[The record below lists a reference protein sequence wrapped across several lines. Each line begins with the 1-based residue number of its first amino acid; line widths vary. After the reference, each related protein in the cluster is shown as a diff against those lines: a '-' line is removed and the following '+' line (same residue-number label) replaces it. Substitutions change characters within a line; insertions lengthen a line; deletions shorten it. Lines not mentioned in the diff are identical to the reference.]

1 MVLMAVSSGQK
12 ESTTSIHLFMAS
24 LPTIL
29 CDLLQNA
36 FTAANDIRI
45 VGPVNDLQY
54 LLDASNRDRIDVIL
68 LGSSPADN
76 FNSAVSVL
84 EALPDRHHNAK
95 TIIFT
100 QPFDYADAVPLFRA
114 GAKGILSGQDLRFDL
129 LCKSIRCV
137 HDGQIWANNEL
148 IACLVSSLAGPKA
161 MDITD
166 FHGRSL
172 LTSREQEVLCLLADG
187 LSNCDLAVALKL
199 SEHTIKNHLFRIYDK
214 LGVSSR
220 MEAVLYALT
229 QRRSP
234 RLPIATVQKPASN
247 RITTLPDRNAQDG
260 LSRLHG

>member
-1 MVLMAVSSGQK
+1 MVLMAVLSGKKSSPAG
-12 ESTTSIHLFMAS
+12 IRLFMAS
-24 LPTIL
+24 LPTML

-36 FTAANDIRI
+36 FTAVNDIRI

-54 LLDASNRDRIDVIL
+54 LLDASNRDQVDVIL
-68 LGSSPADN
+68 LGSSPVDN
-76 FNSAVSVL
+76 FDGAISVL
-84 EALPDRHHNAK
+84 EALPERHHNAK

-100 QPFDYADAVPLFRA
+100 QPFDHADVIPLFRA

-148 IACLVSSLAGPKA
+148 IACLVSSLAYPKA
-161 MDITD
+161 MDVTD

-187 LSNCDLAVALKL
+187 LSNCDLAIALKL

-229 QRRSP
+229 PRRSP

-247 RITTLPDRNAQDG
+247 RITMLKTG
-260 LSRLHG
+260 

>member
-1 MVLMAVSSGQK
+1 MVLMAVLTGK
-12 ESTTSIHLFMAS
+12 KGSTAGIRLFMAS

-36 FTAANDIRI
+36 FTAANDIKLVEPI
-45 VGPVNDLQY
+45 NDLQY
-54 LLDASNRDRIDVIL
+54 LLDASNRDPVDVIL
-68 LGSSPADN
+68 LGSSPVDN

-84 EALPDRHHNAK
+84 EALPERHHKAK

-100 QPFDYADAVPLFRA
+100 QPFDHADVIPLFRA

-137 HDGQIWANNEL
+137 HDGQIWASNEI
-148 IACLVSSLAGPKA
+148 IAGLVSSLAYPKA
-161 MDITD
+161 MDVTD

-229 QRRSP
+229 HRRSP
-234 RLPIATVQKPASN
+234 RLTIAAVQKPASN
-247 RITTLPDRNAQDG
+247 PITMLKTG
-260 LSRLHG
+260 